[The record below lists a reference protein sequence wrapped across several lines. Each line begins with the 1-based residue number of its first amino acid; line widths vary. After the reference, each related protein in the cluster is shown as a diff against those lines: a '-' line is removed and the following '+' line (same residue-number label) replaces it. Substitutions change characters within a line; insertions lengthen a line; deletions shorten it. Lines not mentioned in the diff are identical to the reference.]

1 MTTHNDDSEKPGA
14 RYYRRPAAAIALA
27 TVLVVVG
34 AVVLLTTMMNSGGRT
49 PASTVGQRG
58 NAVATTQPIETKE
71 AAATVG
77 QEPEI
82 LPTEGVVPTGGSDY
96 VPTPMIDTF
105 SDFGDILTP
114 ADSSNTGNPVS
125 EPDSVPTYAP
135 TPGPAAADATEQV
148 IRFPDGEPMPN
159 EEDWVRLEK
168 SSIYLAPTTKQP
180 KVSQSEA
187 VEIARKRVKG
197 IDPALT
203 NPPPT
208 HRYATNYA
216 VGLPEEPD
224 FMRFRLVWVVS
235 FRIVNV
241 VVGGD
246 EAVDAPPNKTPRKE
260 PTTAH
265 VLVDSQTGEYILT
278 VLAGERPEYVINL
291 VCEPGVIETA
301 RKRWDAADVSSYD
314 VVLQVRVFGPDEAIG
329 KSRCATAKSSAERV
343 ESRSPRQSPEE
354 TLKAAE
360 QFTVEGLFDL

>member
-1 MTTHNDDSEKPGA
+1 
-14 RYYRRPAAAIALA
+14 
-27 TVLVVVG
+27 
-34 AVVLLTTMMNSGGRT
+34 
-49 PASTVGQRG
+49 
-58 NAVATTQPIETKE
+58 
-71 AAATVG
+71 
-77 QEPEI
+77 
-82 LPTEGVVPTGGSDY
+82 
-96 VPTPMIDTF
+96 
-105 SDFGDILTP
+105 
-114 ADSSNTGNPVS
+114 
-125 EPDSVPTYAP
+125 
-135 TPGPAAADATEQV
+135 
-148 IRFPDGEPMPN
+148 MPN

-168 SSIYLAPTTKQP
+168 SRIYLAPTTKQP
-180 KVSQSEA
+180 KVTQSEA

-216 VGLPEEPD
+216 VGPPEEPG
-224 FMRFRLVWVVS
+224 FMRVRLVWVVS

-246 EAVDAPPNKTPRKE
+246 EAVDAPPNKTPRKD

-314 VVLQVRVFGPDEAIG
+314 VVLQVRVFGPDAGDWQIQVRDGEVVG
-329 KSRCATAKSSAERV
+329 AERGE

-360 QFTVEGLFDL
+360 QFTIEALFERVAWGCKQASEAAHYGDIHAKANFDPDRGYPVSYSYDWISAMDDEYYFEVTSFKVVN